1 MGTQAECRKNKGI
14 IKLDGRLRDKNF
26 IMKLVVTILMCA
38 ILIKLVSL
46 QIVNGSSYLAE
57 SKNKLTNSMEVT
69 APRGIIY
76 DRNGRPLITNKVGYF
91 VQVSYGESSTDRLND
106 ILLSLVDLFKKN
118 EEEYVDSLPIS
129 AENYTFTYED
139 DNTRTAKEKRKAFK
153 EKYEIPLSA
162 TGKESLKHLAKRY
175 KLDSRY
181 SYKDIR
187 KIVGMRYELETRGL
201 AYGAPVTVAT
211 DVSMETV
218 SVIKEN
224 SSYYTN
230 INVITSPLRQ
240 YAHGSLASH
249 ILGRVGVIY
258 QEEYELLKEQNYG
271 MNDII
276 GKDGLEK
283 FLEPYIRGTDG
294 KINKSRDITSN
305 QYAPDEIAAI
315 PGNDAILT
323 IDFELQQTAE
333 KALKD
338 TIESIKKKGLMSD
351 DKAGADAG
359 GGAVVVMDVN
369 SGEILAMAS
378 YPDFDPATFG
388 EDYDELIKDTGKPIF
403 NRAISGTYPPGSVF
417 KIVTA
422 IAGLEEGVITTKES
436 IHDKGQYEHYG
447 QIFNCWIWTQSGKT
461 HGPQDV
467 SNAIGNSCNYY
478 FYEVG
483 KRLGEKKIYEYA
495 NLMGLGKKT
504 GIEIEGET
512 AGILANEKYKQEIF
526 QQVWYPGDTLQMAI
540 GQSFNVFTP
549 LQIANFTATVAN
561 GGTCYKPRLV
571 RTIRS
576 SKDAS
581 PVKTFESEISGK
593 INMKKETY
601 DAITYGMYLGSREG
615 TSSAVFADFPINVCS
630 KTGSAQVN
638 TGSANGVFASYAP
651 YENPQIA
658 VAVVIE
664 NAGSGSAL
672 APIARAVYEKYFDI
686 GQSYAKDGQKGKN
699 KLS

>member
-1 MGTQAECRKNKGI
+1 MT
-14 IKLDGRLRDKNF
+14 
-26 IMKLVVTILMCA
+26 LVVTVLLCSIF
-38 ILIKLVSL
+38 IKLVAL
-46 QIVNGSSYLAE
+46 QIVNGAHYLAE

-76 DRNGRPLITNKVGYF
+76 DRNGRPLITNRVGF
-91 VQVSYGESSTDRLND
+91 SVQVVYGESSNDKLND
-106 ILLSLVDLFKKN
+106 ILLSVVKLF
-118 EEEYVDSLPIS
+118 EENDDDYVDSLPIS
-129 AENYTFTYED
+129 ARDYTYTYEA
-139 DNTRTAKEKRKAFK
+139 DNRKAAKERIKAFK
-153 EKYEIPLSA
+153 QKYDIPSSANGKQTLVALS
-162 TGKESLKHLAKRY
+162 KRY
-175 KLDSRY
+175 NLDKRY
-181 SYKDIR
+181 SYKDMR
-187 KIVGMRYELETRGL
+187 RIVGMRYELETRGL
-201 AYGAPVTVAT
+201 AYGAPVTIAT

-218 SVIKEN
+218 SVLKEN
-224 SSYYTN
+224 SAYYTN
-230 INVITSPLRQ
+230 INVITSPFRQ
-240 YAHGSLASH
+240 YPHGSLGAH

-258 QEEYELLKEQNYG
+258 QEEYELLKDQDYG

-283 FLEPYIRGTDG
+283 FLEPYIKGTDG
-294 KINKSRDITSN
+294 KINKSRNINSDT
-305 QYAPDEIAAI
+305 YAPDEIAAI

-323 IDFELQQTAE
+323 IDYELQKVAE
-333 KALKD
+333 EALKK
-338 TIESIKKKGLMSD
+338 TIDDIKARGMQSD

-359 GGAVVVMDVN
+359 GGAVVAIDVQ

-378 YPDFDPATFG
+378 YPDFDLATFG
-388 EDYDELIKDTGKPIF
+388 EDYDKLIQDSGKPIF

-422 IAGLEEGVITTKES
+422 IAGLEEGVISTRDTIVDEGK
-436 IHDKGQYEHYG
+436 YEHYG
-447 QIFNCWIWTQSGKT
+447 QTFNCWIWTQSGKT
-461 HGPQDV
+461 HGAQDV
-467 SNAIGNSCNYY
+467 ANAIGNSCNYY

-512 AGILANEKYKQEIF
+512 AGILANEKYKQDIF

-549 LQIANFTATVAN
+549 LQIANLTATVAN
-561 GGTCYKPRLV
+561 GGICYKPHLTKAV
-571 RTIRS
+571 RS
-576 SKDAS
+576 SKDS
-581 PVKTFESEISGK
+581 SVIKKFEPEITGRIDMS
-593 INMKKETY
+593 KETY
-601 DAITYGMYLGSREG
+601 EAVTYGMYLGSREG
-615 TSSAVFADFPINVCS
+615 TSSSVFADFPVNVCS

-638 TGSANGVFASYAP
+638 KGSANGVFASYAP

-672 APIARAVYEKYFDI
+672 APIAREIYEQYFDI
-686 GQSYAKDGQKGKN
+686 GKTYNKDVMLEKN

>member
-1 MGTQAECRKNKGI
+1 MN
-14 IKLDGRLRDKNF
+14 GRLKDKNF
-26 IMKLVVTILMCA
+26 IMTLVVTVLLCSIF
-38 ILIKLVSL
+38 IKLVAL
-46 QIVNGSSYLAE
+46 QIVNGAHYLAE

-76 DRNGRPLITNKVGYF
+76 DRNGRPLITNRVGF
-91 VQVSYGESSTDRLND
+91 SVQVVYGESSNDKLND
-106 ILLSLVDLFKKN
+106 ILLSVVKLF
-118 EEEYVDSLPIS
+118 EENDDDYVDSLPIS
-129 AENYTFTYED
+129 ARDYTYTYED
-139 DNTRTAKEKRKAFK
+139 DNRKAAKERIKAFK
-153 EKYEIPLSA
+153 QKYDIPSSANGKQTLVALS
-162 TGKESLKHLAKRY
+162 KRY
-175 KLDSRY
+175 NLDKRY
-181 SYKDIR
+181 SYKDMR
-187 KIVGMRYELETRGL
+187 RIVGMRYELETRGL
-201 AYGAPVTVAT
+201 AYGAPVTIAT

-218 SVIKEN
+218 SVLKEN
-224 SSYYTN
+224 SAYYTN
-230 INVITSPLRQ
+230 INVITSPFRQ
-240 YAHGSLASH
+240 YPHGSLGSH

-258 QEEYELLKEQNYG
+258 QEEYELLKDQDYG

-283 FLEPYIRGTDG
+283 FLEPYIKGTDG
-294 KINKSRDITSN
+294 KINKSRNINSDT
-305 QYAPDEIAAI
+305 YAPDEIAAI

-323 IDFELQQTAE
+323 IDYELQKVAE
-333 KALKD
+333 EALKK
-338 TIESIKKKGLMSD
+338 TIDDIKARGMQSD

-359 GGAVVVMDVN
+359 GGAVVAIDVQ

-378 YPDFDPATFG
+378 YPDFDLATFG
-388 EDYDELIKDTGKPIF
+388 EDYDKLIQDSGKPIF

-422 IAGLEEGVITTKES
+422 IAGLEEGVISTRDTIVDEGK
-436 IHDKGQYEHYG
+436 YEHYG
-447 QIFNCWIWTQSGKT
+447 QTFNCWIWTQSGKT
-461 HGPQDV
+461 HGAQDV
-467 SNAIGNSCNYY
+467 ANAIGNSCNYY

-512 AGILANEKYKQEIF
+512 AGILANEKYKQDIF

-549 LQIANFTATVAN
+549 LQIANLTATVAN
-561 GGTCYKPRLV
+561 GGICYKPHLTKAV
-571 RTIRS
+571 RS
-576 SKDAS
+576 SKDS
-581 PVKTFESEISGK
+581 SVIKKFEPEITGRIDMS
-593 INMKKETY
+593 KETY
-601 DAITYGMYLGSREG
+601 EAVTYGMYLGSREG
-615 TSSAVFADFPINVCS
+615 TSSAVFADFPVNVCS

-638 TGSANGVFASYAP
+638 KGSANGVFASYAP

-672 APIARAVYEKYFDI
+672 APIAREIYEQYFDI
-686 GQSYAKDGQKGKN
+686 GKTYNKDTMPEKN